1 MNNIIR
7 KGFASNY
14 LGSHFLMGIIF
25 MVIFIFSGGGVRAQE
40 TEAET
45 EDEEIELIAPSMDL
59 QTIQRAD
66 GSVVLTVALRARID
80 GSLRLLW
87 GLKVRFYQETSD
99 GEIELG
105 EAISD
110 QKGVSRV
117 EVNPEKIKAEKSGM
131 LTFIARYGG
140 NKSLEEVEETISITR
155 AILRAGPLKGD
166 DGYSLNLSLMSGSEE
181 QANPLPEMDLNVY
194 VQRMFTPLRIGE
206 TATDDEGSAVIEIP
220 DSFTG
225 DAAGNIT
232 LLVRLED
239 NDDYGIV
246 EASVVQP
253 WGIPVS
259 DQITKMPRSLF
270 SQDPPLW
277 MLITFI
283 VLMVTVWGHYLVI
296 VYELVKLRKDIE

>member
-1 MNNIIR
+1 MSNIIR
-7 KGFASNY
+7 KGFVANY
-14 LGSHFLMGIIF
+14 LGSHLLMGIIF
-25 MVIFIFSGGGVRAQE
+25 MAIFIFSGGGLRAQE

-45 EDEEIELIAPSMDL
+45 EEEEIELISPSMDL

-66 GSVVLTVALRARID
+66 GSVVLTAALRARIE

-117 EVNPEKIKAEKSGM
+117 EVNPEKIKTEKSGM

-140 NKSLEEVEETISITR
+140 NKSLEETEETVSITR
-155 AILRAGPLKGD
+155 AILRAEPLTGD

-194 VQRMFTPLRIGE
+194 VQRMFTPLKIGE
-206 TATDDEGSAVIEIP
+206 TATDEEGAAVIEIP

-225 DAAGNIT
+225 DAVGNIT

-239 NDDYGIV
+239 NDDYGML

-283 VLMVTVWGHYLVI
+283 VLMVTVWGHYFVI

>member
-1 MNNIIR
+1 MSNIIR
-7 KGFASNY
+7 KGFVANY

-25 MVIFIFSGGGVRAQE
+25 MAIFIFSGGGLRAQE

-45 EDEEIELIAPSMDL
+45 EEEEIELISPSMDL

-66 GSVVLTVALRARID
+66 GSVVLTAALRARIE

-117 EVNPEKIKAEKSGM
+117 EVNPEKIKTEKSGM

-140 NKSLEEVEETISITR
+140 NKSLEEAEETVSITR
-155 AILRAGPLKGD
+155 AILRAEPLTGD

-194 VQRMFTPLRIGE
+194 VQRMFTPLKIGE
-206 TATDDEGSAVIEIP
+206 TATDEEGAAVIEIP

-225 DAAGNIT
+225 DAVGNIT

-239 NDDYGIV
+239 NDDYGML

-283 VLMVTVWGHYLVI
+283 VLMVTVWGHYFVI

>member
-1 MNNIIR
+1 
-7 KGFASNY
+7 
-14 LGSHFLMGIIF
+14 MGIIF

>member
-7 KGFASNY
+7 KGFVANY
-14 LGSHFLMGIIF
+14 LGSHFLMGIIL
-25 MVIFIFSGGGVRAQE
+25 MAIFIFSGGGVRAQE

-66 GSVVLTVALRARID
+66 GSIVLTVALRARID

-117 EVNPEKIKAEKSGM
+117 EVNPEKFKADKSGM

-140 NKSLEEVEETISITR
+140 NKSLEEVEETVSITR
-155 AILRAGPLKGD
+155 AILRAEPFKGD

-181 QANPLPEMDLNVY
+181 QAKPLPEMDLNVY
-194 VQRMFTPLRIGE
+194 VQRMFTPLKIGE
-206 TATDDEGSAVIEIP
+206 TATDDEGAAVIEIP

-225 DAAGNIT
+225 DAAGNIN

-239 NDDYGIV
+239 NDDYGML

-283 VLMVTVWGHYLVI
+283 VLMVTVWGHYFVI